1 MGGLLV
7 FVTCMAYVVNTL
19 FIHPGKNVDFS
30 VFYGVGFFQLAG
42 LFLVLALLS
51 VLNLAIESYKWWA
64 MTRKIQ
70 PVTYTH
76 AFNSVLTGLAMGFIT
91 PNRLG
96 DFPGRAVLYA
106 PGNRT
111 RVVLMNL
118 LSGYAQF
125 VIICLLGLLSL
136 CLIPAEFLW
145 YTAGSETWRWMYF
158 TLLLLLL
165 LFHLLVMFNTRSFIL
180 FFARIKWFRK
190 VTVKLENFP
199 VLNPVE
205 NMLALHLSL
214 LRSLVYTAQLV
225 MLLYFLDDSVSP
237 LQWLLYT
244 NVYFF
249 VLTVAPSFMLNKLGV
264 RESLA
269 VVVFADLCQN
279 PVVPVVA
286 VLLLWIMNQVVP
298 AIAGAF
304 ILFKKGK
311 A

>member
-1 MGGLLV
+1 VGGLLV
-7 FVTCMAYVVNTL
+7 FVSCITYVVNTL
-19 FIHPGKNVDFS
+19 FIHPGKNVDFGI
-30 VFYGVGFFQLAG
+30 FYQAGFFQLAG
-42 LFLVLALLS
+42 LFLVLAILS
-51 VLNLAIESYKWWA
+51 VINLALESYKWWV
-64 MTRKIQ
+64 MTRKIENI
-70 PVTYTH
+70 TYPH

-96 DFPGRAVLYA
+96 DFPGRAILYST
-106 PGNRT
+106 GNRT
-111 RVVLMNL
+111 QVVLMNL

-125 VIICLLGLLSL
+125 VVICLLGLLSL
-136 CLIPAEFLW
+136 CLIPAEFSW
-145 YTAGSETWRWMYF
+145 YTAGSETWRWLYMG
-158 TLLLLLL
+158 LLLLLL
-165 LFHLLVMFNTRSFIL
+165 VFHLLVMFNTRSFIQ
-180 FFARIKWFRK
+180 FFARFKWLKK
-190 VTVKLENFP
+190 VTDKLENFP
-199 VLNPVE
+199 ALRPFE
-205 NMLALHLSL
+205 NIVSIHLSL

-225 MLLYFLDDSVSP
+225 MLLYFLDDGVSP

-298 AIAGAF
+298 AMAGAY
-304 ILFKKGK
+304 ILFKKGR